1 MRNSLIGGDLLLLL
15 FIGKFQRSCGNF
27 PCQWLCFQ
35 LINSQ
40 EVRARPQLTPH
51 SLNFHF
57 TTPASFFAQQRWFL
71 STICIWCLWELIENI
86 THNIV
91 KKSWS
96 TLVQWYHLSPKKKQH
111 YFYHSYLS
119 NSIIRREAFKQRRE
133 VVVTL
138 TFARPLVRDSKTFRC
153 WFIEME
159 NQKEISDESW
169 NTRRVISKKIR
180 QMIVLIIN
188 GFVCAAS
195 MFFIDSKLIVGKLE
209 FY

>member
-35 LINSQ
+35 LINFQ
-40 EVRARPQLTPH
+40 GVRARPQLTPH

-96 TLVQWYHLSPKKKQH
+96 TLVQWYHLSPKKKTKL
-111 YFYHSYLS
+111 FLS
-119 NSIIRREAFKQRRE
+119 LLSVEFNNQTRNIQAAEGSRRHPDFCTPASERLENVSLLIHRNGKSKGNFWWKLKHEASN
-133 VVVTL
+133 L
-138 TFARPLVRDSKTFRC
+138 
-153 WFIEME
+153 
-159 NQKEISDESW
+159 
-169 NTRRVISKKIR
+169 
-180 QMIVLIIN
+180 
-188 GFVCAAS
+188 
-195 MFFIDSKLIVGKLE
+195 
-209 FY
+209 